1 MIVPPTDMEEGPTDR
16 PIVQDG
22 NELREE
28 VYEHLVFLL
37 VDSPISH
44 DTCDKA
50 IDFVVWPTGFEVFV
64 I

>member
-1 MIVPPTDMEEGPTDR
+1 
-16 PIVQDG
+16 
-22 NELREE
+22 
-28 VYEHLVFLL
+28 VFLL

-64 I
+64 ILEPNRETAQLILRDISIRDDAADDCV